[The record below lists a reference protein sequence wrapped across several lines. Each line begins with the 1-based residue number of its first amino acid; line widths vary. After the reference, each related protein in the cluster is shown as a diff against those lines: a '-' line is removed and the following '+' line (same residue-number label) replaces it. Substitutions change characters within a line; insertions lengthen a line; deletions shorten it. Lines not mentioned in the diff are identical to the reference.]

1 LICLRNCSS
10 CRTKQSYDTNLAKSE
25 EKKIQQDATIICLLL
40 TSVSKCFG
48 HHYAHLQEN
57 KDRVNAFGVLL
68 LFCWMWLVAFVGAVL
83 QDASSELSKGPKASK
98 LSPLLVSSLN
108 LTPRFC
114 SNIRVVECCFC
125 CGDA

>member
-1 LICLRNCSS
+1 
-10 CRTKQSYDTNLAKSE
+10 
-25 EKKIQQDATIICLLL
+25 
-40 TSVSKCFG
+40 
-48 HHYAHLQEN
+48 
-57 KDRVNAFGVLL
+57 
-68 LFCWMWLVAFVGAVL
+68 MWLVAVVGAVL